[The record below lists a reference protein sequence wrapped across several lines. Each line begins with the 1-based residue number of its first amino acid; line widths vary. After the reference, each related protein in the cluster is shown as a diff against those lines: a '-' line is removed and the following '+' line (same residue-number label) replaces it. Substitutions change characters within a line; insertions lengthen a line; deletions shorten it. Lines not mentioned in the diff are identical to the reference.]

1 MPQPEPR
8 RNCPVPDPLDT
19 SPPVLRPGAT
29 CWRLEHADR
38 VAFIIDAADY
48 YSAVKAAMLK
58 AKQSIILLGWDFD
71 TRVGLESDPPDH
83 KVPNRFGE
91 FLERLVETRPKLR
104 IHVLKWDFSMI
115 FALEREIFPTALLDL
130 MTHTRVSFRLDG
142 EHPAGACHHQ
152 KLVVIDD
159 AVAFCGGIDITAN
172 RWDTSEH
179 LDHDI
184 RRRRPNGE
192 LYDPFHDMMMAVD
205 GKAAAALGELAR
217 YRWHR
222 GTGEPPMPPATVPSD
237 PWPDRLR
244 ADLRDV
250 EVGIAR
256 TLPRHGD
263 QAEAREVE
271 ALYVASI
278 AAARRLIYIESQYF
292 TAECVGQALLSR
304 LGDPDGPEIV
314 VVTPLNCPGWL
325 EEELM
330 GRARRHLVNR
340 LRKADTY
347 GKFAIFGAVT
357 PAGVP
362 VTIHSKTM
370 VVDDT
375 LMRIGSSNLNNRS
388 MGFDTE
394 CDLAIEAVPGK
405 AGCEARRKAIR
416 RYRDRLLAEH
426 LGAPRDAVAAKVA
439 ETGSLLETI
448 RHFHDPKGHRLEPV
462 RVDDVAG
469 VDSFIAEIHLFDPE
483 KPVTAEELTRQ
494 IMPDLEK
501 PTPRLKFGLAVATL
515 ALLLAGL
522 AALWRFTGLSELATV
537 DGVLDW
543 AQGVADMPFGPLIG
557 VAAYVVGGFV
567 MFPVMVLIAAT
578 AIVLGPVWGFAT
590 AISGCLASAAVL
602 FWVGRLGGRRWV
614 RRFGGRF
621 VNKISRRLADQGILA
636 VAVIRVIPVA
646 PFSVV
651 NVVAG
656 ASHLRFTD
664 YVIGTALGM
673 APGVLA
679 FSLLGSQLERTL
691 REPTPAS
698 IGIAA
703 GIALV
708 AASLGWIANKLLGGR
723 MKPGPA
729 RKGETATTATTGA
742 SEA

>member
-1 MPQPEPR
+1 MRE
-8 RNCPVPDPLDT
+8 
-19 SPPVLRPGAT
+19 GGT
-29 CWRLEHADR
+29 CWRLEKAGR
-38 VAFIIDAADY
+38 VAFLIDAADY
-48 YSAVKAAMLK
+48 YTAVKAAMLK
-58 AKQSIILLGWDFD
+58 AKHSIILLGWDFD
-71 TRVGLESDPPDH
+71 TRVGLESDPANPRI
-83 KVPNRFGE
+83 PNRFGE
-91 FLERLVETRPKLR
+91 FLERLVEKRATLQ

-130 MTHTRVSFRLDG
+130 MTHSRVSFRLDG

-159 AVAFCGGIDITAN
+159 AMAFCGGIDITAN

-179 LDHDI
+179 RDKDP

-192 LYDPFHDMMMAVD
+192 LYDPFHDIMMAVD
-205 GKAAAALGELAR
+205 GPAAAALGELAR
-217 YRWHR
+217 YRWRR
-222 GTGEPPMPPATVPSD
+222 GTGEEPIPPVVMPSD

-244 ADLRDV
+244 PDLRDV
-250 EVGIAR
+250 EVGISR
-256 TLPRHGD
+256 TFPKHNE

-278 AAARRLIYIESQYF
+278 AVAKRWIYIENQYF

-330 GRARRHLVNR
+330 GRARRHLVDR
-340 LRKADTY
+340 LRQADTH
-347 GKFAIFGAVT
+347 GKFGIFGAVT
-357 PAGVP
+357 AAGVP
-362 VTIHSKTM
+362 ITIHSKTM

-394 CDLAIEAVPGK
+394 CDLAIEAVPG
-405 AGCEARRKAIR
+405 AADWDARCSVIDG
-416 RYRDRLLAEH
+416 YRNRLLGEH
-426 LGAPRDAVAAKVA
+426 LGADPAAVGAKLA
-439 ETGSLLETI
+439 ETGSMLATI
-448 RHFHDPKGHRLEPV
+448 RHFHDPRTRRLEPV
-462 RVDDVAG
+462 TVDDVAG
-469 VDSFIAEIHLFDPE
+469 VDAFIAEIHLFDPE
-483 KPVTAEELTRQ
+483 SPVTAEELTRQ

-501 PTPRLKFGLAVATL
+501 PTPRLKFALFVGVL

-522 AALWRFTGLSELATV
+522 AALWRFTSLSELATV

-543 AQGVADMPFGPLIG
+543 ARSLADVPFGPLIA
-557 VAAYVVGGFV
+557 VAVYVAGGFV

-578 AIVLGPVWGFAT
+578 AIVLGPVWGFGT
-590 AISGCLASAAVL
+590 AMCGCLASAAAL

-621 VNKISRRLADQGILA
+621 INKISRRLANQGILA

-664 YVIGTALGM
+664 YLVGTALGM

-679 FSLLGSQLERTL
+679 FSLLGSQLEKTL
-691 REPTPAS
+691 REPTPTS
-698 IGIAA
+698 IAIAI

-723 MKPGPA
+723 LKPEPDVKRAAGT
-729 RKGETATTATTGA
+729 GTATGTTTARTG
-742 SEA
+742 

>member
-19 SPPVLRPGAT
+19 SSPLLRPGTT

-48 YSAVKAAMLK
+48 YGAVKAAMLK
-58 AKQSIILLGWDFD
+58 AKHSIILLGWDFD
-71 TRVGLESDPPDH
+71 TRVGLESDPSDP

-205 GKAAAALGELAR
+205 GNAAAALGELAR
-217 YRWHR
+217 YRWRR
-222 GTGEPPMPPATVPSD
+222 GTGEPPMPPATGASD

-244 ADLRDV
+244 VDLRDA

-278 AAARRLIYIESQYF
+278 AAAKRLIYIESQYF

-330 GRARRHLVNR
+330 GRARRHLVDR

-375 LMRIGSSNLNNRS
+375 LMRVGSSNLNNRS

-426 LGAPRDAVAAKVA
+426 LGAPRDAVAAKMA

-501 PTPRLKFGLAVATL
+501 PTPRLKFGLVVGAL
-515 ALLLAGL
+515 ALLLAGI

-543 AQGVADMPFGPLIG
+543 AQGLADMPFGPLIG
-557 VAAYVVGGFV
+557 VAVYVVGGFV

-636 VAVIRVIPVA
+636 VAVIRVMPVA

-673 APGVLA
+673 APGTLA

-723 MKPGPA
+723 TRTGPA
-729 RKGETATTATTGA
+729 RKGDKATTATTGA